1 MTNLEM
7 ISNQEHYIN
16 LSTRKRDGSF
26 VDTPV
31 WFAQDGEKKHFYIF
45 SAGEAGKVKRI
56 RNFSSVKVAVCDVR
70 GNLQGEWISA
80 QHELIDEEEFKM
92 RAYRQL
98 HKKYGLTIKVFD
110 FFSKLFGKYKKRQII
125 KFKIQDSNN

>member
-1 MTNLEM
+1 M
-7 ISNQEHYIN
+7 ISDKEKYVN
-16 LSTRKRDGSF
+16 LSTQKKDGSL
-26 VDTPV
+26 VNTPV
-31 WFAQDGEKKHFYIF
+31 WFAQDGEKNDFYIF

-56 RNFSSVKVAVCDVR
+56 RNFSSVKVAICDFK

-80 QHELIDEEEFKM
+80 QAELIDEEDFKM

-98 HKKYGLTIKVFD
+98 QKKYGLTIKVFD
-110 FFSKLFGKYKKRQII
+110 FFSKLFGKYKKRQVI

>member
-1 MTNLEM
+1 M
-7 ISNQEHYIN
+7 ISDKEKYVN
-16 LSTRKRDGSF
+16 LSTQKKDGSL
-26 VDTPV
+26 VNTPV

-56 RNFSSVKVAVCDVR
+56 RNFSSVKVAICDFK

-80 QHELIDEEEFKM
+80 QAELIDEEDSKM

-110 FFSKLFGKYKKRQII
+110 FFSKLFGKYKKRQVI
-125 KFKIQDSNN
+125 KFKLQDTD